1 MYMCVC
7 IILLYTSNEH
17 NFVNKLYP
25 NKIKKK
31 RNLLKFTKQ
40 PSFIAKVKSV
50 GTLAF
55 TLFGFLYVFVLVPDL
70 SHEFCF
76 LCAF

>member
-1 MYMCVC
+1 MCVC

-31 RNLLKFTKQ
+31 KET
-40 PSFIAKVKSV
+40 S
-50 GTLAF
+50 
-55 TLFGFLYVFVLVPDL
+55 
-70 SHEFCF
+70 
-76 LCAF
+76 